1 MRSSLVL
8 TLAVL
13 AAPLAAQ
20 SPAGAGDDLKRAVRL
35 YEQFNVEAARP
46 VLWSVVKREKEISR
60 AEAAKAFTYLGAA
73 YAVLAMRDSSIALF
87 REALKR
93 DSTITL
99 DPKMFSK
106 SEMEALDA
114 ARREP

>member
-1 MRSSLVL
+1 MRLSLVL

-20 SPAGAGDDLKRAVRL
+20 APASASDDLKRGVRL
-35 YEQFNVEAARP
+35 YEQFNVEGARP
-46 VLWSVVKREKEISR
+46 ILWSVVKREKEISR
-60 AEAAKAFTYLGAA
+60 AEAASAYKYLGAA
-73 YAVLAMRDSSIALF
+73 YAVLALRDSSVALF

-99 DPKMFSK
+99 DPQTFAK
-106 SEMEALDA
+106 SEIEAFNA
-114 ARREP
+114 ARRKP